1 MKQTESAIY
10 HSGRPACNSGPGPT
24 VSVPDSRITEL
35 VRTTRP
41 LLPSDSVSRAVG
53 LLRASGGSAA
63 PVVSGMQVVGIVRES
78 DLLPLLAAS
87 ANGNGPDVDSL
98 PPVGQVMSPPEGFLR
113 ADSTIR
119 EAADAFARSG
129 AEMLPVVTDYG
140 AYAGYLLRSDIT
152 AALSNA
158 IRPPVVGGLATP
170 LGVHLTCG
178 SQRGGVGDGA
188 LVLLGVMFGLLNIL
202 GFAIAGGIAW
212 AAQHWF
218 GQPLYAA
225 LLSEPAPRWN
235 VYDAIAYLALL
246 APVVTLLLGVRLLP
260 VAGYHA
266 AEHQTVHAIERGE
279 PLDLE
284 TLRRMPR
291 VHPRCGTNLA
301 AAASIFIVMVTAYP
315 GPLAVFAG
323 IMVVLLG
330 WRSIGAWLQQHVT
343 TKPASRKQ
351 IESGI
356 EAGKEL
362 LARYRE
368 EVLGAREPGRRIW
381 NLGFAQIGAGLAAT
395 LLAADAVVRLAGWR
409 IPFF

>member
-1 MKQTESAIY
+1 M
-10 HSGRPACNSGPGPT
+10 N
-24 VSVPDSRITEL
+24 VSESRISEL
-35 VRTTRP
+35 VRTSRP
-41 LLPSDSVSRAVG
+41 LLPSDTVSRAVG

-63 PVVSGMQVVGIVRES
+63 PVVSGMQVVGMVRES
-78 DLLPLLAAS
+78 DLLPMLAAS
-87 ANGNGPDVDSL
+87 ANGSGKDVDSL
-98 PPVGQVMSPPEGFLR
+98 PPIVELMSPVEGFLR
-113 ADSTIR
+113 PDATIR
-119 EAADAFARSG
+119 EAAEAFWRTG
-129 AEMLPVVTDYG
+129 AEALPVVTEHG

-158 IRPPVVGGLATP
+158 IRPPMVGGLATP

-202 GFAIAGGIAW
+202 GFVIAAGIAW
-212 AAQHWF
+212 AAQQWL

-235 VYDAIAYLALL
+235 LYDAIGYIALL
-246 APVVTLLLGVRLLP
+246 APVITLLLGVRLLP

-279 PLDLE
+279 PLDFE
-284 TLRRMPR
+284 TVRRMPR

-301 AAASIFIVMVTAYP
+301 AAASIFIVMITAYP
-315 GPLAVFAG
+315 SPLVVFAG

-330 WRSIGAWLQQHVT
+330 WRTIGAWLQQHVT
-343 TKPASRKQ
+343 TRPATRKQ

-356 EAGKEL
+356 QAGKQL
-362 LARYRE
+362 LANYRE
-368 EVLGAREPGRRIW
+368 EVLGEREPGRRIW

-395 LLAADAVVRLAGWR
+395 LLLADAVVRVAGWR
-409 IPFF
+409 VPFF